1 MIGKYVILI
10 GRTLEKLTLTNN
22 SYFYNSK
29 KCFGSMLVTI
39 LPPQD
44 LLFPFLLY
52 RTKSGQTVNTL
63 CRTCSEKK
71 TKICTHNEFDRALIS
86 CYMISEV
93 EFALSL
99 DYKVLAIHECHIY
112 EESAFI
118 LKNFVHHLNY
128 LKIKNSNCLEQVKT
142 VDEKY
147 QYCQELNVT
156 MNLQPPFN
164 LTPFNTKSNPRKRNF
179 YKLMANSL
187 FGKLEQRNDKSQTIF
202 VNQQSELENL
212 FFSENKILDIN
223 CINEE
228 ICEVQISPNSRKM
241 PPNKNTNCYIG
252 AQLTAYARQT
262 IYSHLQTLLKSKA
275 SIYQIDCD
283 SIIFALPKADKIP
296 LPLSDAVGHFK
307 HEVKNLKSYQSLG
320 PKNYCITFE
329 KDNVIQTITKVR
341 GLSLNNS
348 LNENIFNENLFKTY
362 VNQFLSDKKVKIN
375 VNQYHRRGDFKRLKI
390 NSGLEQIS
398 FTNSLSERRIIKPD
412 SPNLSSCP
420 YGFKN

>member
-1 MIGKYVILI
+1 
-10 GRTLEKLTLTNN
+10 
-22 SYFYNSK
+22 
-29 KCFGSMLVTI
+29 
-39 LPPQD
+39 
-44 LLFPFLLY
+44 
-52 RTKSGQTVNTL
+52 
-63 CRTCSEKK
+63 
-71 TKICTHNEFDRALIS
+71 
-86 CYMISEV
+86 
-93 EFALSL
+93 
-99 DYKVLAIHECHIY
+99 
-112 EESAFI
+112 
-118 LKNFVHHLNY
+118 
-128 LKIKNSNCLEQVKT
+128 
-142 VDEKY
+142 
-147 QYCQELNVT
+147 
-156 MNLQPPFN
+156 
-164 LTPFNTKSNPRKRNF
+164 
-179 YKLMANSL
+179 
-187 FGKLEQRNDKSQTIF
+187 
-202 VNQQSELENL
+202 
-212 FFSENKILDIN
+212 
-223 CINEE
+223 
-228 ICEVQISPNSRKM
+228 M

-252 AQLTAYARQT
+252 AQLTAYACQT